1 MKKLSSLLV
10 ALAAVFAISCGGS
23 GDKKAANTVEDVLK
37 QCADAQAKVE
47 QAVTADEVNTIDAEF
62 STEFTKIAEGLS
74 TEDMQKANEAYSQ
87 FMDAVKAAKDKFA
100 AAAAEGEETKADE
113 AKPEEA
119 NAEAKPEE
127 AKPEGEAAPA
137 EGEAAPAEPAK

>member
-10 ALAAVFAISCGGS
+10 ALAAVFAISCG

-74 TEDMQKANEAYSQ
+74 TEDMQKANEAYSK
-87 FMDAVKAAKDKFA
+87 FVEAVKVAKDKFA
-100 AAAAEGEETKADE
+100 ADAAAAEGDE
-113 AKPEEA
+113 AKVEEPA
-119 NAEAKPEE
+119 PA
-127 AKPEGEAAPA
+127 EGEAAPA